1 MVRWL
6 TVFHRVY
13 ALSAVE
19 SLRSVFF
26 SPKTHKLCIV
36 SDGSTGAPKTL
47 TRLMEEAARC
57 SDYIESAGLTVSGGE
72 EGNSDC

>member
-1 MVRWL
+1 M
-6 TVFHRVY
+6 THN
-13 ALSAVE
+13 SSTE
-19 SLRSVFF
+19 SRGRSDAEGADDGAATA
-26 SPKTHKLCIV
+26 PKTHKLCIV

-47 TRLMEEAARC
+47 ARLMEEVARC